1 MTRGVLLIARNT
13 LRGVFSRY
21 ALYIWSAAVLLMLLR
36 ASSAIFMD
44 GDDAMVAL
52 YRTRA
57 VTSALDLWSTLCI
70 ASAIFIGAATIASEV
85 ASKTLIT
92 VIARPI
98 ARWEV
103 VIGRWLGVT
112 AFALLSLALG
122 VVIALGIAAYGGI
135 DLNRQVLGLS
145 IAHTFAAIALYGACA
160 VALSSVGSAAL
171 AAAFTVLL
179 VFLPAI
185 VSVLD
190 EDPSATRRAIGRAL
204 DFATPDAFVG
214 HYEALARTSV
224 DYEAER
230 SRLLESAAHGAAYLA
245 LGCFFFG
252 RRDVHL

>member
-1 MTRGVLLIARNT
+1 MLLIARNT

-21 ALYIWSAAVLLMLLR
+21 ALYIWS
-36 ASSAIFMD
+36 
-44 GDDAMVAL
+44 
-52 YRTRA
+52 
-57 VTSALDLWSTLCI
+57 TLCI
-70 ASAIFIGAATIASEV
+70 ASSIFIGAGTIASEI

-103 VIGRWLGVT
+103 LLGRWLGVT
-112 AFALLSLALG
+112 AFALVSLALG
-122 VVIALGIAAYGGI
+122 LVIGLGIAAYAGI
-135 DLNRQVLGLS
+135 TLNLQVLGLS
-145 IAHTFAAIALYGACA
+145 IAHTAAAIALYGACA
-160 VALSSVGSAAL
+160 VALSSVGPSAL

-185 VSVLD
+185 VSVLE
-190 EDPSATRRAIGRAL
+190 EDPSATRRAVGRAL
-204 DFATPDAFVG
+204 DVATPDAFVG

-230 SRLLESAAHGAAYLA
+230 SRLFESAAHGAAYLV
-245 LGCFFFG
+245 LGCVFFS

>member
-1 MTRGVLLIARNT
+1 MFLIARNT

-21 ALYIWSAAVLLMLLR
+21 ALYLWGAAVLLMLLR
-36 ASSAIFMD
+36 ASSAIFME
-44 GDDAMVAL
+44 GGDAMVAV

-70 ASAIFIGAATIASEV
+70 ASAIFIGAGTIASEV

-92 VIARPI
+92 VLARPI

-103 VIGRWLGVT
+103 LIGRWLGVT
-112 AFALLSLALG
+112 AFALVSLALG
-122 VVIALGIAAYGGI
+122 VVIGVGIAAYGGI
-135 DLNRQVLGLS
+135 DLNLQVLRLS
-145 IAHTFAAIALYGACA
+145 IAHTAAAVALYGACA
-160 VALSSVGSAAL
+160 VALSSVGPSAL

-185 VSVLD
+185 VSVLE
-190 EDPSATRRAIGRAL
+190 EDPSAARRAAGRAL

-224 DYEAER
+224 DYAAER
-230 SRLLESAAHGAAYLA
+230 SRLLESAAHGAAYLM
-245 LGCFFFG
+245 LGCVFFS
-252 RRDVHL
+252 RRDIKL